1 MKTAALLLLLLFPAF
16 SPLLHATHNPDDI
29 LGYWMTAQNNL
40 KVQVYKVN
48 GEYRGKIIW
57 FEEKGYKAKMNDCR
71 DEMNPN
77 PALRDRKILGLEVLT
92 NLHYEADEDNWEGGT
107 IYDSNSGHS
116 YDSVINMNTAS
127 TITVTG
133 YWMFTWLGKD
143 LNFYRVS
150 Q

>member
-1 MKTAALLLLLLFPAF
+1 
-16 SPLLHATHNPDDI
+16 
-29 LGYWMTAQNNL
+29 MTSQNNL

-48 GEYRGKIIW
+48 GEYRGKIVW

-71 DEMNPN
+71 DDENPD
-77 PALRDRKILGLEVLT
+77 PALRNRKILGLEVLT
-92 NLHYEADEDNWEGGT
+92 NLHYDADNDNWEGGQ
-107 IYDSNSGHS
+107 IYDSNSGHT